1 MGITTFVTL
10 LVGAM
15 LALIALGMRV
25 LEQYLLKRDQQ
36 QDAAAALRFEL
47 ELNLAWLD
55 RIFDTRNYLRDEAW
69 VGMKNKGWISYLPNP
84 IPRQV
89 IEVYDRL
96 HGVNE
101 LVHDLKEP
109 STSDEERKSIM
120 KRGQPAAAELRTATA
135 TLTDELGHHFP
146 RMAKNFAS
154 S

>member
-10 LVGAM
+10 LVGVM
-15 LALIALGMRV
+15 LALIAFGTRV
-25 LEQYLLKRDQQ
+25 LERYMVKRDQQ

-47 ELNLAWLD
+47 ELNLGWLET
-55 RIFDTRNYLRDEAW
+55 IFDTRNYLRDEAW

-101 LVHDLKEP
+101 LVHDLKERP
-109 STSDEERKSIM
+109 TTEEERKSILE
-120 KRGQPAAAELRTATA
+120 RGQLAAAELRRATA
-135 TLTDELGHHFP
+135 TLTAQLGHHFP
-146 RMAKNFAS
+146 
-154 S
+154 